1 MNDFLTDETLVE
13 LKADFEPSTATN
25 KNHEQGIDDELENGI
40 KPWPQAVDG
49 VAIANTIK
57 QFIDEHIVMSEESK
71 IATTLWLIGTYI
83 FNEFRIFPKLL
94 ITSPEKRCGKT
105 TLMEILNAFCHR
117 GLSSS
122 NTSAAAIFRAVDLWQ
137 PTLLIDEVDTF
148 LKQNEELR
156 GIINSGHNKSGAYI
170 MRVEGD
176 AKNRTPKRFSTWSP
190 MVIAMIK
197 TPQDTIFDRSI
208 VAQLKRKTF
217 FEKTKKL
224 PANIFAKF
232 KELRRKIRRWG
243 DDHNAL
249 IQNLTIEAPNYGNDR
264 AQDNWQPLFVVAKLL
279 NSEWLDKVSMAY
291 KKLTNIPKEES
302 ISVLLLQDIK
312 STFVDL
318 DKMKIHSKDL
328 IDRLNVL
335 EEQPWC
341 EFQHGRPFSA
351 KTLARLLK
359 PFHIKSKQIWI
370 DGSNRN
376 GYEWED
382 FEDAFNRYLLI
393 PGSQNSKALE
403 PSNSAT
409 LEANE
414 HSSSDSHPELQNGLN
429 SSHSTAS
436 RVLEGNTHIES
447 AKERT

>member
-1 MNDFLTDETLVE
+1 MNDFPTDETLAE

-25 KNHEQGIDDELENGI
+25 KNHAQGDDELENGI
-40 KPWPQAVDG
+40 KPWSQAVDG
-49 VAIANTIK
+49 VEIANTIK
-57 QFIDEHIVMSEESK
+57 QFTNEHIVMSEESK
-71 IATTLWLIGTYI
+71 IAITLWILGTYI

-137 PTLLIDEVDTF
+137 PTLLIDEADTF

-197 TPQDTIFDRSI
+197 TPQDTILDRSI
-208 VAQLKRKTF
+208 VVQLKRKTF

-224 PANIFAKF
+224 PANIFATF
-232 KELRRKIRRWG
+232 EVLRRKIQKWANDRS
-243 DDHNAL
+243 L
-249 IQNLTIEAPNYGNDR
+249 LVQKLEIEAPNYGNDR

-291 KKLTNIPKEES
+291 KKLTDIPEEES

-312 STFVDL
+312 SIFFDVD
-318 DKMKIHSKDL
+318 KTKIHSKEL
-328 IDRLNVL
+328 LERLNSL

-341 EFQHGRPFSA
+341 EFQHGKPLSA

-370 DGSNRN
+370 DSSNRN

-382 FEDAFNRYLLI
+382 FEDAFNRYLI
-393 PGSQNSKALE
+393 TPAIQNSKTLE
-403 PSNSAT
+403 PSNSAP

-414 HSSSDSHPELQNGLN
+414 HSSTASHLELQNGLN
-429 SSHSTAS
+429 HSHSAAS
-436 RVLEGNTHIES
+436 RALEENTNIKP
-447 AKERT
+447 ATERT